1 MHPPTWENGEGNY
14 AAILVTILNRRTTVR
29 IDPHE
34 VSRTRTKLRLVF
46 PVTIVSRVFLVV
58 ADLIVL
64 GVTWHSTY
72 RTIKLSRIAGQ
83 RSAQTFSVTLLRD
96 GRLCRCRSVSI
107 PRDSE
112 RLTKLSGQRRRPS
125 VLHRTVR
132 LGISRPLRLV
142 ASDSECSYEIRSFP
156 DGRSITS
163 VLVWHFILDLQGVRQ
178 LSNLLASSSE
188 ESSVDF
194 GFEARVVSSP
204 GLSLTPGLRL

>member
-72 RTIKLSRIAGQ
+72 RTIKLSRTFAGQ

-112 RLTKLSGQRRRPS
+112 RLTKLSGQRRPS

-188 ESSVDF
+188 ESSADF